1 MECQDPI
8 QDLLAWY
15 VNDTLTVEE
24 RKAVEAHLRECIV
37 CHERE
42 ASYRM
47 LAEELKARTFETSL
61 PGIPSLLAQL
71 PQQEARRRHIPKPV
85 PPQPTKWW
93 PWLLLR
99 AQERIVRREIWV
111 ASTLVMALG
120 TLVTLATYGP
130 YSPSGS
136 LPFVLISPIVAAIGV
151 AFIYGPAV
159 DPALEIELATPASTR
174 LILLARLVLVFG
186 FNLALGLMGSVV
198 LAGLRSEVSLWLLV
212 MAWLAPMAFL
222 SALAFMLTILLADPG
237 IGVLVSLVL
246 WAVQSMGQVVTLS
259 GISWNLPDLTAMEVR
274 PWLWASTLL
283 FFVVALCASGR
294 DERWLRRP
302 I

>member
-1 MECQDPI
+1 VECQDPI
-8 QDLLAWY
+8 QDLLPWY

-24 RKAVEAHLRECIV
+24 RNAVEAHLRECIA

-42 ASYRM
+42 AVYRM
-47 LAEELKARTFETSL
+47 LAEELKARTFEASL

-71 PQQEARRRHIPKPV
+71 PQQEDRRRHLPKSV
-85 PPQPTKWW
+85 PSRPDKWW

-99 AQERIVRREIWV
+99 AQERVVRREIWV

-130 YSPSGS
+130 HSPSGS
-136 LPFVLISPIVAAIGV
+136 LPLVLISPIVAAIGV

-174 LILLARLVLVFG
+174 LILLARLVLIFG

-198 LAGLRSEVSLWLLV
+198 LAGLRSEVSLWPLV

-237 IGVLVSLVL
+237 IGVLVSLGL
-246 WAVQSMGQVVTLS
+246 WAVQSMGQVVTRS
-259 GISWNLPDLTAMEVR
+259 GISWNLPDLTAVEVR
-274 PWLWASTLL
+274 PWLWALTLL
-283 FFVVALCASGR
+283 FFALALWASGR

>member
-1 MECQDPI
+1 M
-8 QDLLAWY
+8 
-15 VNDTLTVEE
+15 
-24 RKAVEAHLRECIV
+24 
-37 CHERE
+37 
-42 ASYRM
+42 
-47 LAEELKARTFETSL
+47 
-61 PGIPSLLAQL
+61 
-71 PQQEARRRHIPKPV
+71 
-85 PPQPTKWW
+85 
-93 PWLLLR
+93 
-99 AQERIVRREIWV
+99 
-111 ASTLVMALG
+111 VMALG
-120 TLVTLATYGP
+120 TMVTLATYGP

-151 AFIYGPAV
+151 AFIYGPVV

-198 LAGLRSEVSLWLLV
+198 LAGLRSEVSLWPLV
-212 MAWLAPMAFL
+212 MTWLAPMAFL

-246 WAVQSMGQVVTLS
+246 WAVQSMGQVLTLS

-283 FFVVALCASGR
+283 FFVVALWASGR